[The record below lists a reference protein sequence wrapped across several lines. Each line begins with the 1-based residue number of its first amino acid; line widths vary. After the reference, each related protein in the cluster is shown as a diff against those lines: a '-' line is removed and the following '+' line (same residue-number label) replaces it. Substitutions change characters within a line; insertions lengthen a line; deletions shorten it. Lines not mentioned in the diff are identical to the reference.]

1 MSKIRILIVDDHPLM
16 REALRA
22 AIVAEDDLEVV
33 GQAPGGAEAVQLARG
48 LEPDLTIMDL
58 LMPGTD
64 GLQAI
69 AAIHAERPQARIL
82 AFTSSTDESKVLAA
96 VQAGALGYILK
107 DAHREELLS
116 AIRQVSQGHA
126 YLPSAV
132 ALKLIHGVRH
142 PPAELP
148 PTPEGEVP
156 LGRLTARQKEVL
168 ELLTQG
174 LSTQEVAAKLVLS
187 EATVRSHIFH
197 LLGALGLENRRQA
210 VAHVLRRGGTSALP
224 PALPD

>member
-1 MSKIRILIVDDHPLM
+1 MNKIRILIVDDHPLM

-33 GQAPGGAEAVQLARG
+33 GQAPGGAEAVPLARA
-48 LEPDLTIMDL
+48 LQPDLTIMDL

-69 AAIHAERPQARIL
+69 TAIHAEMPHARIL
-82 AFTSSTDESKVLAA
+82 AFTSSTEESKVLAA

-107 DAHREELLS
+107 DAQREELLA
-116 AIRQVSQGHA
+116 AIRQVSRGHA

-132 ALKLIHGVRH
+132 ALKLIHSVQRRQT
-142 PPAELP
+142 ELP
-148 PTPEGEVP
+148 PASDVP
-156 LGRLTARQKEVL
+156 LERLTTRQIEVL

-210 VAHVLRRGGTSALP
+210 VQHILRRGGTGKLP
-224 PALPD
+224 PAPPSP